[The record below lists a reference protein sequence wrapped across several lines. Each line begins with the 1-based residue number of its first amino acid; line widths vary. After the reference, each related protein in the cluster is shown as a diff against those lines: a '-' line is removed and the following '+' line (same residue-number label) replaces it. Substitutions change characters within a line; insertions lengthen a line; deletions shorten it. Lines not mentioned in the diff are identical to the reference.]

1 MTNTN
6 RTMTLTNTYNPF
18 VRFKTN
24 QDNKMMNYK
33 YSEVDNFR
41 LNLKKV
47 IVDNRKRDVTLIDN
61 DNNRLVLGDKYD
73 SIDMSDYCMDERRI
87 EYIN

>member
-6 RTMTLTNTYNPF
+6 VVTNVVTNTFNPF

-33 YSEVDNFR
+33 VSEVDNFR

-47 IVDNRKRDVTLIDN
+47 IVDRGNVTLIDN
-61 DNNRLVLGDKYD
+61 NNKRLVLEKQYKD
-73 SIDMSDYCMDERRI
+73 IDMSDYCMDERRI
-87 EYIN
+87 EYVN